1 MLTAASL
8 TALNCKQPD
17 FHCGI
22 IMQLNCYLVTK
33 LCLTLLRFPW
43 TVAHQAPLSIGFSKQ
58 EYWSGLPFLP
68 PGDLPNPGVKPT
80 SPALDSLPLSHL
92 GRTELSEQA
101 TKCWHFLMHWVVR
114 GKTWIIIYSSS
125 SLSLFSLR
133 KAKEHLHIRLS
144 RCKGYHRIQVQLPIC
159 TALYWFYSFF
169 FRKCQKLFLITSIAF
184 HRFY

>member
-68 PGDLPNPGVKPT
+68 PGDLPNPEIEPT
-80 SPALDSLPLSHL
+80 SPASPALQVDSLPTDS
-92 GRTELSEQA
+92 S
-101 TKCWHFLMHWVVR
+101 
-114 GKTWIIIYSSS
+114 GK
-125 SLSLFSLR
+125 
-133 KAKEHLHIRLS
+133 
-144 RCKGYHRIQVQLPIC
+144 Q
-159 TALYWFYSFF
+159 
-169 FRKCQKLFLITSIAF
+169 
-184 HRFY
+184 